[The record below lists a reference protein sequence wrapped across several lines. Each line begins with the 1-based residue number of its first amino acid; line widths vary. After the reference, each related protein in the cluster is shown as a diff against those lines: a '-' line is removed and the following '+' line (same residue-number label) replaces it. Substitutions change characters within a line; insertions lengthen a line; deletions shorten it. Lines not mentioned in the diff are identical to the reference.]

1 MVDKTQPL
9 ELARLGTV
17 RRLCRGSKPALVNP
31 APMAAVRIKIVRMQ
45 LQPPARNHERPRHP
59 VRFQPENPSSVA
71 HGVTDLVLVQ
81 HFWLDKSFR
90 ACLQEG
96 LLYVET
102 NVKE

>member
-9 ELARLGTV
+9 ELARLRTV
-17 RRLCRGSKPALVNP
+17 RRLRRRSEPALVNP
-31 APMAAVRIKIVRMQ
+31 ASMAAVRIKIVRMQ
-45 LQPPARNHERPRHP
+45 LQPPARNHKGARHP

-81 HFWLDKSFR
+81 HFRWIKSFR
-90 ACLQEG
+90 ACLQEA